1 MFDDWSKIPL
11 RQKEGSTKPR
21 CARSA
26 KRSGIT
32 LEDAARS
39 RYDRSMRKPALILLG
54 ALALALA
61 RAHCQT
67 LSSAATPP
75 PESYTRIGNP
85 DTNTV
90 QLQIALRKF
99 VPAQKAGPVI
109 WLAAVMHVG
118 EPEYY
123 RALQHFLDAQT
134 VVLYEGINPDAR
146 PRRVPA
152 ATAAAGAEP
161 IIPAAPQTG
170 TNAGYS
176 MQSALARCL
185 GLVFQ
190 LEAIDYDR
198 TNFLN
203 SDLTILQ
210 IQRIMA
216 EGRPPAA
223 PGQEGGAN
231 VSFNAL
237 LQIMDGSSFLGSL
250 FKIGMEFIATSPK
263 LQAVAKLTL
272 IEAVGRLQGDLSDLQ
287 GLPEDW
293 KHLVKVLIEARNRHL
308 LADLNAKL
316 KTIPASGSIAVFY
329 GAGHMDDLEK
339 RITGDL
345 HYRSADE
352 IWLSAFSVD
361 LRQSGISP
369 VEAQWMRNLI
379 QQEMDQL
386 QPH

>member
-1 MFDDWSKIPL
+1 M
-11 RQKEGSTKPR
+11 
-21 CARSA
+21 
-26 KRSGIT
+26 
-32 LEDAARS
+32 DAVRS
-39 RYDRSMRKPALILLG
+39 RYDRSMRKSALLLLG

-61 RAHCQT
+61 LAQADCQT
-67 LSSAATPP
+67 LSSAATAPSQ
-75 PESYTRIGNP
+75 SYTRIGNP

-152 ATAAAGAEP
+152 ATAAAGAEA
-161 IIPAAPQTG
+161 IPAAPPTG

-231 VSFNAL
+231 VSFNVL
-237 LQIMDGSSFLGSL
+237 LQVMDGSSFLGSL

-263 LQAVAKLTL
+263 MQAVAKLTL

-287 GLPEDW
+287 GLPADW

-316 KTIPASGSIAVFY
+316 KTIPSSGSIAVFY
-329 GAGHMDDLEK
+329 GAGHMEDLEK

-361 LRQSGISP
+361 LRKSGISP

-379 QQEMDQL
+379 QGEMDQM
-386 QPH
+386 QQH